1 MNVYKAYVRVPFGSG
16 STTVVETSV
25 TANDT
30 NSATFL
36 LRGQYGQEN
45 LVSIPTLVE

>member
-1 MNVYKAYVRVPFGSG
+1 MNVYRAYVRVPFGS
-16 STTVVETSV
+16 STTVVETTV

-45 LVSIPTLVE
+45 LVSIPILVD